1 MKIIVDVQGFKTSK
15 TTFTP
20 KELAVFDGV
29 HISHYIFKAP
39 FPFSQL
45 PPDLQ
50 KQAEWLINNHHC
62 IAWDEGFTPPHYFQ
76 NILRKLAD
84 AADDIYVKGKEKTKY
99 MPLFNE
105 INNGKNMATV
115 LFIDKAYTDIM
126 AAEKLI
132 LLTDVDGIL
141 VVRSN
146 PGEGTT
152 VHAELPCE

>member
-76 NILRKLAD
+76 NILRRLAD
-84 AADDIYVKGKEKTKY
+84 AADDIYVKGKEKAKYIQSFTTKPIIELDEHP
-99 MPLFNE
+99 PLKPTIHQCFYHSKSKCICAMSNVQHLYY
-105 INNGKNMATV
+105 N
-115 LFIDKAYTDIM
+115 YIM
-126 AAEKLI
+126 
-132 LLTDVDGIL
+132 
-141 VVRSN
+141 
-146 PGEGTT
+146 
-152 VHAELPCE
+152 H